1 MEPIVEAKSVDIIRS
16 NDLVIQQATFTI
28 NKGDYVGIVGPNGG
42 GKTTLLLAIVGFLPI
57 QRGTIRLFG
66 KNISSF
72 SQWEKVAYVS
82 QGAINFDNNFP
93 LTVRELVGLGRI
105 NRRNIGRKLTSTD
118 WEAVDESLEIM
129 AVNDLA
135 NKRIGN
141 LSGGQKQRV
150 FVAKALVRH
159 PDVLFLDEPVAGIDA
174 STLEKF
180 YKTLSDLNAKKN
192 ITIVIVSHDL
202 STVFCRMSKLICVN
216 RQVYISDITKGMDP
230 NNILKKVY
238 GEHFHFVFHEH
249 TCEGVFNHE

>member
-16 NDLVIQQATFTI
+16 NDLIIQQATFTI

>member
-1 MEPIVEAKSVDIIRS
+1 MEPIVEVTDVNVMRS
-16 NDLVIQQATFTI
+16 NSLVIQQATFTI

-42 GKTTLLLAIVGFLPI
+42 GKTTIILAMLGFLPI
-57 QRGTIRLFG
+57 QKGAIQLFG
-66 KNISSF
+66 EHISSF
-72 SQWEKVAYVS
+72 SQWERVAYVS
-82 QGAINFDNNFP
+82 QGAINFDTTFP

-105 NRRNIGRKLTSTD
+105 HRGNIGRKLTTND

-135 NKRIGN
+135 YKRIGN

-159 PDVLFLDEPVAGIDA
+159 PDVLLLDEPVAGIDA
-174 STLEKF
+174 TTLEKF
-180 YKTLSDLNAKKN
+180 YKTLSDLNEKKKL
-192 ITIVIVSHDL
+192 TIMIVSHDL

-216 RQVYISDITKGMDP
+216 RQVYISDITKDMDP
-230 NNILKKVY
+230 NTILKKVY

-249 TCEGVFNHE
+249 ACEGVFNHD

>member
-1 MEPIVEAKSVDIIRS
+1 MKPVVEATSVDVMRS

-28 NKGDYVGIVGPNGG
+28 NQGDYVGIVGPNGG

-82 QGAINFDNNFP
+82 QEAINFDNNFP

-105 NRRNIGRKLTSTD
+105 NRRNIGRKLASTD
-118 WEAVDESLEIM
+118 WKAVDESLEIM
-129 AVNDLA
+129 AVSDLA

-150 FVAKALVRH
+150 FVAKALVRQ

-230 NNILKKVY
+230 NNILRKVY

-249 TCEGVFNHE
+249 TCEGVFNNE